1 MRDEVADVSVVIPTT
16 GRASVV
22 AAVES
27 SLAQSLLPHE
37 VIVVAARPLSHDLLS
52 HLTTYHRV
60 RVVDP
65 GAPLTGGAA
74 RNAGFGHAQASWVA
88 LLDDDDLWVPSKLE
102 VQLAGRDPMERALL
116 ACAVRPTTRDA
127 VWPSSPPSEFAD
139 LSEFFFVRRGVSQ
152 GGYLQTSGLVCP
164 TWLARE
170 CPFDESLPI
179 LQDIDWV
186 LRLVKEHDA
195 TLSFDPHPLVVYETG
210 NASVSSRPRV
220 DACRQWVEE
229 HQHLLTSRARA
240 SFLLTVVAERSSRN
254 FDMKSFVWA
263 WREAIRTRASRPR
276 DHALAIMFLVYRP
289 SIRRIRDRLS
299 GRAAKLSGTVR

>member
-1 MRDEVADVSVVIPTT
+1 M
-16 GRASVV
+16 
-22 AAVES
+22 
-27 SLAQSLLPHE
+27 
-37 VIVVAARPLSHDLLS
+37 
-52 HLTTYHRV
+52 
-60 RVVDP
+60 
-65 GAPLTGGAA
+65 
-74 RNAGFGHAQASWVA
+74 A

-102 VQLAGRDPMERALL
+102 AQLAGHDPTERTLL

-164 TWLARE
+164 TWLTRE

-195 TLSFDPHPLVVYETG
+195 SLSFDPRPLVVYETG
-210 NASVSSRPRV
+210 NESVSSRPRV
-220 DACRQWVEE
+220 DACRQWAD
-229 HQHLLTSRARA
+229 QRRHLMTERARA
-240 SFLLTVVAERSSRN
+240 AFLLTVVAERSSRN
-254 FDMKSFVWA
+254 FDVKNFAWA

-276 DHALAIMFLVYRP
+276 DYALAMMFLVYRP

-299 GRAAKLSGTVR
+299 RRAAKRSGALR